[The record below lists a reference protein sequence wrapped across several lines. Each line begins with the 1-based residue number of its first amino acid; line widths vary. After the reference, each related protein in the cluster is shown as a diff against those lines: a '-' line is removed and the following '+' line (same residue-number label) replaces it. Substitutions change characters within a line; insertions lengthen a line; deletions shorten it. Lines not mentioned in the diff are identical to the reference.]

1 MMLLTKANL
10 ARLRRN
16 AEASAAAMGED
27 LGHFPV
33 VKLFT
38 PFSTATWLL
47 SELDQDGIA
56 FGLCDLGMG
65 APELGY
71 VDLKELTDL
80 SGPYG
85 LLLGRYRLRVRRDL
99 HFKANKTLT
108 QYADAARMAGSI
120 EA

>member
-1 MMLLTKANL
+1 MMLLTRANRAAL
-10 ARLRRN
+10 HRN

-33 VKLFT
+33 VKLFA
-38 PFSTATWLL
+38 PWVGTWLL

-65 APELGY
+65 EPELGY
-71 VDLKELTDL
+71 VDLNELTAL
-80 SGPYG
+80 RGPFG
-85 LLLGRYRLRVRRDL
+85 LRVERDL